1 MDMFLKTSESMGH
14 IYYYVGYMVT
24 RARVYVCMC
33 ACACAH
39 AHARARV
46 RVCACAGERV
56 SV

>member
-33 ACACAH
+33 ACARAR
-39 AHARARV
+39 ARARV
-46 RVCACAGERV
+46 CVCAGERV